1 MSVSVTLKS
10 FSKDS
15 ASLER
20 FQLKMATGLST
31 LTIIVMPMTQFMIWM
46 EKIFVES
53 GKTLIFFRQI
63 TIFVLILF
71 LNRKIFP
78 DFSE

>member
-1 MSVSVTLKS
+1 MSVSVTSKS

-15 ASLER
+15 ASLEK

-31 LTIIVMPMTQFMIWM
+31 LTIIVMLMTQFMIWM

-53 GKTLIFFRQI
+53 
-63 TIFVLILF
+63 
-71 LNRKIFP
+71 
-78 DFSE
+78 E